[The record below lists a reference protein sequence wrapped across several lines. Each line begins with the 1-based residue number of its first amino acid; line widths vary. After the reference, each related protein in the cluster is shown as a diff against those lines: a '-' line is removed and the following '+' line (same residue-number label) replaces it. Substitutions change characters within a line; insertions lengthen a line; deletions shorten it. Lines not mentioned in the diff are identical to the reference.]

1 MTKLVQIYKDE
12 TILAEEDPA
21 KRFMKVTWLKHP
33 RSAQFREA
41 ALLIVQ
47 FVMERQ
53 IQYLLSDSRKVQ
65 YLDISDQ
72 NFLFQKVYATMPK
85 DHALYI
91 SYILN
96 QASYNLMDIYRIGEM
111 VQADASLNM
120 HLKTNIF
127 LDEAAAHYWLLGS
140 EA

>member
-1 MTKLVQIYKDE
+1 MSRAILFYQDD
-12 TILAEEDPA
+12 TIIAEHEPE

-33 RSAQFREA
+33 SSAQFRVA
-41 ALLIVQ
+41 AKLIVH
-47 FVMERQ
+47 FVMEQR

-72 NFLFQKVYATMPK
+72 NFLLREIYAAMPK
-85 DHALYI
+85 DRTLFI

-96 QASYNLMDIYRIGEM
+96 QASYNLMDIYRIGEL
-111 VQADASLNM
+111 VQADESLNK